1 MDFELQPL
9 RLADAAT
16 GKAPA
21 LVVLVADGFAGGED
35 ALYRR
40 GVPMQPAFDS
50 LRRHRPHFEQL
61 SQLGEG
67 HRPSCK
73 RLGGG

>member
-21 LVVLVADGFAGGED
+21 LVVLVADGFVAGDD
-35 ALYRR
+35 ALSALIAR
-40 GVPMQPAFDS
+40 A
-50 LRRHRPHFEQL
+50 
-61 SQLGEG
+61 LGSG
-67 HRPSCK
+67 DF
-73 RLGGG
+73 